1 MDLGG
6 EVRQAG
12 YQEGPW
18 QQAAAPQSFRAFRRP
33 ASTPGECTRT
43 VQWNQMR
50 ARRVGQRRTRQP
62 FRGPDAPPYSP
73 PLLTGSKRFFV
84 DTQTA
89 PAPAPPPAAA
99 PRPSAAVLALRWL
112 SPAVG
117 LALFG
122 AAVWVL
128 NRSLREVSYREV
140 RATIHG
146 LPASA
151 LLLAVLFTVANYAIL
166 CGFDLLAFRYV
177 GRRLNDLKVAVT
189 SFIGYAVANN
199 VGFAIISGTSVRY
212 RFYSRWG
219 LGAEDI
225 SRIVVFYT
233 GTFWLGF
240 LVLAGW
246 SLAFDPL
253 PGMKHLLGAAT
264 VSITG
269 WALLAAALSYVAA
282 AAVRREPVKVW
293 KWTVPVPPLR
303 TVAMQYLLSTVD
315 WALAGAVFYVLLPR
329 TELTF
334 AEFLGAFLAA
344 QLLGLVSHV
353 PGGVGVF
360 EGTMVV
366 LLERY
371 LSLGQIVSSLVIYRL
386 IYYIIPLGIALA
398 ILVADEIRQRR
409 HHLAKLTGWV
419 GSVSQQL
426 APRVLGMFVF
436 LCGALLLLSGATPTE
451 PHRLAW
457 IDSHVPLVLVEAGY
471 LIGSVAGVAMLI
483 VSQAVARRLD
493 MGFFLGAA
501 GLLVGILASLLKGA
515 DYEEAVLL
523 AGVLAALA
531 ASRPAFDRK
540 ADFWAARFSPG
551 WVFGLAAVIGA
562 TIWLGFFAFKHVE
575 YSSELWWRFALRQDA
590 PRALRATMLATI
602 LMLAFGVIR
611 LLKPAPPQ
619 IHLPTDE
626 ELATAEKLIAGQ
638 TSTVP
643 YLVYLLDKTL
653 LFAEDGRAFLMYAVQ
668 GNTWVAMGD
677 PVGDPRCAPGLIRRF
692 IERCNDYGGIPVFY
706 QVGKDRLHQYADFGL
721 TFAKLGE
728 EAYVN
733 LASFHLDGAERKP
746 FRLVLNRFARGGMT
760 FRVVPP
766 EELGALLPQLREVSD
781 SWMAGKRASEK
792 GFSLGFFSPA
802 YVLRF
807 PAAVVEEEGRV
818 VAFAT
823 VWPGPGGVE
832 LSVDLMRY
840 RDGGPRSVM
849 EALMLNL
856 ILWGRDQGYRRF
868 NLGMAPLSGLEVS
881 AVAPVWTRVG
891 NFLFQRGEAL
901 YNFQGLRQYKA
912 KFDPQWEPRYLA
924 YPGGLG
930 LPRITADVSALIA
943 GGYRG
948 IFRRGRGA

>member
-1 MDLGG
+1 MDT
-6 EVRQAG
+6 ETS
-12 YQEGPW
+12 P
-18 QQAAAPQSFRAFRRP
+18 AAPPQEPTPQRASL
-33 ASTPGECTRT
+33 AS
-43 VQWNQMR
+43 
-50 ARRVGQRRTRQP
+50 
-62 FRGPDAPPYSP
+62 
-73 PLLTGSKRFFV
+73 
-84 DTQTA
+84 
-89 PAPAPPPAAA
+89 
-99 PRPSAAVLALRWL
+99 LAFRWL

-117 LALFG
+117 LGLFA

-128 NRSLREVSYREV
+128 NQSLREVSYREV
-140 RATIHG
+140 RATIHD
-146 LPASA
+146 LPALS
-151 LLLAVLFTVANYAIL
+151 LLLAVLATAANYAIL
-166 CGFDLLAFRYV
+166 CAFDLLAFRYV
-177 GRRLNDLKVAVT
+177 GRRLTDWKVAVT

-253 PGMKHLLGAAT
+253 PGMKTMLGATT
-264 VSITG
+264 VSLIG
-269 WALLAAALSYVAA
+269 WTLLVTAFSYLAAAG
-282 AAVRREPVKVW
+282 VRREPVKMW
-293 KWTVPVPPLR
+293 KWRIPVPPMR

-315 WALAGAVFYVLLPR
+315 WALAAAVFFVLLPR

-366 LLERY
+366 LLGQY

-386 IYYIIPLGIALA
+386 IYYIIPLAVALL
-398 ILVADEIRQRR
+398 ILVVDEVRQRR
-409 HHLAKLTGWV
+409 HHLAKLGSWV
-419 GSVSQQL
+419 GSLSQQL
-426 APRVLGMFVF
+426 APRVLGMFLF

-451 PHRLAW
+451 PQRLAW
-457 IDSHVPLVLVEAGY
+457 IDRNLPLVMVEAGY

-493 MGFFLGAA
+493 MAFFLGAA
-501 GLLVGILASLLKGA
+501 SLAVGIGASLLKGA

-523 AGVLAALA
+523 GGVLAALVV
-531 ASRPAFDRK
+531 SRPAFDRK

-575 YSSELWWRFALRQDA
+575 YSSDLWWRFALRQDA

-602 LMLAFGVIR
+602 LMLAFGVAR
-611 LLKPAPPQ
+611 LLRPAPPQ

-626 ELATAEKLIAGQ
+626 ELRRAEELVRAQ
-638 TSTVP
+638 PSTVP

-653 LFAEDGRAFLMYAVQ
+653 MFSEDGRAFLMYAVQ

-677 PVGDPRCAPGLIRRF
+677 PVGDPRSVPGLIRRF
-692 IERCNDYGGIPVFY
+692 FERCDDYGGIPVFY

-728 EAYVN
+728 EAFVD
-733 LASFHLDGAERKP
+733 LPSFHLDGADRKP
-746 FRLVLNRFARGGMT
+746 FRLVINRFGRSGMT

-766 EELGALLPQLREVSD
+766 EEIPALLPQMEEVSHE
-781 SWMAGKRASEK
+781 WMEGKRAAEK

-807 PAAVVEEEGRV
+807 PAAVVEQDGRLL
-818 VAFAT
+818 AFAT
-823 VWPGPGGVE
+823 VWPGPGGAE

-840 RDGGPRSVM
+840 RRDAPRSVM
-849 EALMLNL
+849 EALMLHL
-856 ILWGRDQGYRRF
+856 MLWGKAEGYRRF

-881 AVAPVWTRVG
+881 AVAPAWTRIG
-891 NFLFQRGEAL
+891 SFLFQRGEAL
-901 YNFQGLRQYKA
+901 YNFQGLRQYKD
-912 KFDPQWEPRYLA
+912 KFDPAWEPRYLA
-924 YPGGLG
+924 YPGGLA

-943 GGYRG
+943 GGYRA
-948 IFRRGRGA
+948 IFRRGRAA